1 MRIQKLL
8 NVIRLQNPDRLC
20 QGIYFF
26 NGILEKPQ
34 EEQSHTTDQCA
45 VISPSKKACA
55 SSWARLIAKIYEAA
69 PFVCPRCGS
78 EMKILAVITDTHEVK
93 KILKHLVK
101 TGKAPPG
108 VDKSMFE

>member
-1 MRIQKLL
+1 MSKHA
-8 NVIRLQNPDRLC
+8 PD
-20 QGIYFF
+20 GWKEK
-26 NGILEKPQ
+26 NGISEKTG
-34 EEQSHTTDQCA
+34 EGDFHEADQDT

-55 SSWARLIAKIYEAA
+55 SSWARLIAKIYEVN
-69 PFVCPRCGS
+69 PLVCPRCGS

>member
-1 MRIQKLL
+1 L
-8 NVIRLQNPDRLC
+8 
-20 QGIYFF
+20 
-26 NGILEKPQ
+26 
-34 EEQSHTTDQCA
+34 
-45 VISPSKKACA
+45 ISPSKKACA
-55 SSWARLIAKIYEAA
+55 SSWARLIAKIYEVN
-69 PFVCPRCGS
+69 PLVCPRCGS